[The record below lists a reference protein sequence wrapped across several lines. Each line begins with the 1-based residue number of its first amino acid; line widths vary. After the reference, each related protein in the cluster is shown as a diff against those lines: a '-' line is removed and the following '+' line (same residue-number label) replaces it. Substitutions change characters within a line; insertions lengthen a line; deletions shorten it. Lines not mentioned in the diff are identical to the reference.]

1 MKYLFLIL
9 IICLFNTSSQNPATS
24 QFISSFKLLKLDAK
38 YEIKGFLKPSNLSA
52 DFNGD
57 GKPDAAML
65 VIEKKTKKKGIMLI
79 QGGGTR
85 YFVFGA
91 GTKFGDGGD
100 NYSWLNGWQVYKEK
114 IAYETV
120 LDKNGDLADGKKV
133 VLKRPALYVYQLE
146 DGEPNS
152 GGIIYWDG
160 KKYIWIQQGE

>member
-9 IICLFNTSSQNPATS
+9 TICLFNTPSQNPATS
-24 QFISSFKLLKLDAK
+24 QFINSFKLLKLDAK
-38 YEIKGFLKPSNLSA
+38 YEIKSFLKPSNLSA

-57 GKPDAAML
+57 GKTDAAML
-65 VIEKKTKKKGIMLI
+65 VVEKKTKKKGIILI
-79 QGGGTR
+79 NGGSTQ

-91 GTKFGDGGD
+91 GTNFGSGGKD
-100 NYSWLNGWQVYKEK
+100 FSWLNGWQIYKEK
-114 IAYETV
+114 TAYETV
-120 LDKNGDLADGKKV
+120 LDKDGDLMDGKKII
-133 VLKRPALYVYQLE
+133 LKRPGLYVYQLE